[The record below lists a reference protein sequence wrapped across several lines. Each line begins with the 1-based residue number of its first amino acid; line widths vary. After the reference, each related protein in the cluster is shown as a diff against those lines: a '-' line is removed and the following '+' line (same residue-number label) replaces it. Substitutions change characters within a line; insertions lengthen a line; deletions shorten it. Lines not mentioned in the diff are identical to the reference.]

1 MRTIKKL
8 EPELPQI
15 RKRRRV
21 AAYARVSMES
31 ERLMHSLSAQVSY
44 YSTLIQKNPEWE
56 YAGVYADEGITGTKV
71 SARPEFQRL
80 VADCEAGLIDL
91 VLVKS
96 ISRFARNTVD
106 LLQIIRHLK
115 EIGVEVRFEE
125 QNISTFSND
134 GELMLTILASFAQE
148 ECVSISENVKWGTR
162 KRFEQGIPNGQF
174 RIFGYRWENDRLVIV
189 PEEAAVVRR
198 IFANFL
204 AGKSRLETE
213 RELVAEGITT
223 REGKRW
229 VDSNIK
235 VVLTNIT
242 YTGNMLFQKEFIED
256 PITKH
261 RKKNRGELPQYY
273 VENTH
278 EAIIDKETFDYVQAE
293 IARRK
298 KLGALANKSLN
309 ITAFTGM
316 VKCPHCGCS
325 YMHSTRSDR
334 GNFQEFW
341 TCGNKKKKGS
351 TCPVKGSVP
360 ERILEQET
368 AAVLGLDA
376 FDGKELRDRVDHISV
391 PERRALVFH
400 LKNGSE
406 IIRHWVSTAKK
417 DCWTDEY
424 KDRQR
429 EWVHNFM
436 ARDDTK
442 FSAFTTR
449 MRCGVCGGPLRKA
462 TQTSAT
468 TLDGNQKYW
477 RCVTAAKCGVRGI
490 REEVLEEIS
499 AGLLGIADFDGDA
512 FRELVDHI
520 DVFPGGRLE
529 FFFTDGSR
537 QNAAYST
544 KRKGKPW
551 TDEQRAKFSESVK
564 KIYTPERRKAMS
576 EHMKQVRSEKYWI
589 STGKERRHGDDQK
602 T

>member
-44 YSTLIQKNPEWE
+44 YSALIQKNPEWE

-80 VADCEAGLIDL
+80 IADCEAGLIDL

-213 RELVAEGITT
+213 RELAAEGITT

-273 VENTH
+273 VEDTH

-316 VKCPHCGCS
+316 VKCPHCRCS
-325 YMHSTRSDR
+325 YMHGARSDR

-360 ERILEQET
+360 EKILEQET
-368 AAVLGLDA
+368 AAVLGMGA

-391 PERRALVFH
+391 PERRVLVFH

-449 MRCGVCGGPLRKA
+449 MRCGVCGGPLRRA

-468 TLDGNQKYW
+468 AADGKQKYW

-499 AGLLGIADFDGDA
+499 ARLLGIAEFDGDA
-512 FRELVDHI
+512 FRERVDHI

-529 FFFTDGSR
+529 FFFTDGSL
-537 QNAAYST
+537 QQAGYST

-564 KIYTPERRKAMS
+564 KSYTPERRKAMS

>member
-44 YSTLIQKNPEWE
+44 YSALIQKNPEWE

-80 VADCEAGLIDL
+80 IADCEAGLIDL

-213 RELVAEGITT
+213 RELAAEGITT

-273 VENTH
+273 VEDTH

-316 VKCPHCGCS
+316 VQCPHCGCS

-341 TCGNKKKKGS
+341 VCGNTKKKGS

-391 PERRALVFH
+391 PERRVLVFR

-449 MRCGVCGGPLRKA
+449 MRCGVCGGPLRRA

-468 TLDGNQKYW
+468 AADGKQKYW
-477 RCVTAAKCGVRGI
+477 RCATAAKCGVRGI

-499 AGLLGIADFDGDA
+499 AGLLGIAEFDGDT
-512 FRELVDHI
+512 FRDRVDHI

-529 FFFTDGSR
+529 FFFTDGSL

-564 KIYTPERRKAMS
+564 KSYTPERRKAMS